1 MNNRDILFYITDL
14 LGIYFYGPKDYLQ
27 LYGRITLHVPQM
39 KNIADNHFNL
49 QYPPFFIYKKAN
61 SKKMNVKVCQINERK
76 GKFETLERYFIQK

>member
-1 MNNRDILFYITDL
+1 MFTGIWLILEKKKLYIFHMIDILLCRKIGIKVNKRDILFYITDL

-49 QYPPFFIYKKAN
+49 
-61 SKKMNVKVCQINERK
+61 
-76 GKFETLERYFIQK
+76 

>member
-1 MNNRDILFYITDL
+1 MIDILLCRKIGIKVNNRDILFYITDL

-49 QYPPFFIYKKAN
+49 
-61 SKKMNVKVCQINERK
+61 
-76 GKFETLERYFIQK
+76 